1 MSDLKKKAE
10 ALGIKIDGRWNDER
24 IQEEIDSV
32 TAANATA
39 EQKEKLRLESEAKEK
54 SDAEAAAKLK
64 AEQEAE
70 AKKAEEARI
79 AAEEKARLESEAQ
92 VKALEKEQAAQ
103 SVTITNLQGNP
114 MRSLGLEAYGE
125 AVMPG
130 HVASEPRMALKIE
143 RAKALGLIKVS
154 K

>member
-32 TAANATA
+32 NTAKAES
-39 EQKEKLRLESEAKEK
+39 EQKEKLRQEAEAKEK
-54 SDAEAAAKLK
+54 ADAEAAEKLRL
-64 AEQEAE
+64 EQEAE
-70 AKKAEEARI
+70 AKKAEESRI
-79 AAEEKARLESEAQ
+79 AAEEKAKAESEAQ
-92 VKALEKEQAAQ
+92 VKALEKEQAAE
-103 SVTITNLQGNP
+103 SVTITNLQANP

-125 AVMPG
+125 AVIPG
-130 HVASEPRMALKIE
+130 HAASEPRMALKIE
-143 RAKALGLIKVS
+143 RAKALGLIKV